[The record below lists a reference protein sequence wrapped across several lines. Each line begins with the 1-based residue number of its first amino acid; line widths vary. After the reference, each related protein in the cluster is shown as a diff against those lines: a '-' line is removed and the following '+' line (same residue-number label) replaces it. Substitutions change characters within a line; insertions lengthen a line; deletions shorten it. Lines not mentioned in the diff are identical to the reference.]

1 MLTLPPA
8 AARSARGPSPT
19 VQAEYLWR
27 VTKDEAQHTNVDRE
41 LIVD

>member
-1 MLTLPPA
+1 MLTLTLPREPPM
-8 AARSARGPSPT
+8 
-19 VQAEYLWR
+19 QAEYLWR